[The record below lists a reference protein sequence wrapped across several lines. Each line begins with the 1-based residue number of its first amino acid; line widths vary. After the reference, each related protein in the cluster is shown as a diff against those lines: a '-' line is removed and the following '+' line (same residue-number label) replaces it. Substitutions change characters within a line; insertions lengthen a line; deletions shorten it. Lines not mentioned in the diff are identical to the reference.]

1 MFVRHC
7 EDNNQKLLERLKRE
21 ARGANGDEKG
31 YTGEGID
38 KSPVLATP
46 SPSASV
52 VAGVLAPDFTPPPI
66 GIQTVLR

>member
-1 MFVRHC
+1 MFVRRC
-7 EDNNQKLLERLKRE
+7 EDNSDLSACMKRE
-21 ARGANGDEKG
+21 ARVANGDEKG
-31 YTGEGID
+31 YMGEGND

-52 VAGVLAPDFTPPPI
+52 VAGVLGADYTPPPI